1 MAKEQKKEQNSE
13 DLMTA
18 KAVAKFLNI
27 SRQRV
32 GQLRVQGKLKAV
44 QVGIWLYRREDVEKA
59 KKTLHFNSKR
69 EEPCADS
76 S

>member
-1 MAKEQKKEQNSE
+1 MAKEQKND

-18 KAVAKFLNI
+18 QAVAAFLNV

-32 GQLRVQGKLKAV
+32 GQLRAQGKLKAT
-44 QVGIWLYRREDVEKA
+44 QVGIWLYKREDVEKA
-59 KKTLHFNSKR
+59 KKNLRFNSKR
-69 EEPCADS
+69 EEEPCADS